1 MLCDKIEN
9 KGNIQNFTKA
19 GLYVYVLLNMRQVK
33 TAGYWGSSLRFYW
46 PRRTT
51 SILTLH
57 SVIINIIIIIIN
69 SIFQSN
75 PKLNLN

>member
-1 MLCDKIEN
+1 MFCDKIEN

-33 TAGYWGSSLRFYW
+33 TAGYWPSSSLRFYW

-51 SILTLH
+51 SIMTLH
-57 SVIINIIIIIIN
+57 LVIINIIIIIIN
-69 SIFQSN
+69 SIFN
-75 PKLNLN
+75 PIQN